1 MLVCLDVG
9 NTHIVVGIYED
20 DNCKTYRLS
29 TNPNI
34 TVDELGLKINDILR
48 FNNNKESKYEFI
60 VSSVVPQIDSTIKE
74 MCIKYFN
81 VEAIFVEPGI
91 KTGIKIRLDN
101 PKELGADI
109 LVGAVAAVEEYGTNV
124 LVVDMG
130 TAITLVYVN
139 EKKELLGGTIF
150 PGIRTAFSSLFS
162 GTAKLEE
169 TAYDIPKSIIGSD
182 TKSCI
187 QSGMVY
193 GYASLMEG
201 MIKKY
206 HEKIGPF
213 KTVITGG
220 DALKLKNVLTNIDN
234 CYFDNNLLIKG
245 LKIIY
250 NKNK

>member
-9 NTHIVVGIYED
+9 NTHIVVGIYESET
-20 DNCKTYRLS
+20 CKTYRIS
-29 TNPNI
+29 TNPHI
-34 TVDELGLKINDILR
+34 TVDELGIKIVEILK
-48 FNNNKESKYEFI
+48 FNNSNVKDYEFI
-60 VSSVVPQIDSTIKE
+60 VSSVVPQIDSVIKD

-81 VEAIFVEPGI
+81 TKAMFVEPGI
-91 KTGIKIRLDN
+91 KTGIKIKLDN

-124 LVVDMG
+124 LVIDMG
-130 TAITLVYVN
+130 TAITLVYIN
-139 EKKELLGGTIF
+139 SYKELLGGTIF
-150 PGIRTAFSSLFS
+150 PGIRTSFSSLFQ

-169 TAYDIPKSIIGSD
+169 TGFDKPKDIIGSD

-187 QSGMVY
+187 QSGMMY
-193 GYASLMEG
+193 GYASLIEG
-201 MIKKY
+201 MINRY
-206 HEKIGPF
+206 HNKLGPF

-220 DALKLKNVLTNIDN
+220 DAFKLKDLLSSVDD
-234 CYFDNNLLIKG
+234 CYFDSDLLIKG

>member
-9 NTHIVVGIYED
+9 NTHIVVGIYE
-20 DNCKTYRLS
+20 NGFCKTYRLS
-29 TNPNI
+29 TNPHI
-34 TVDELGLKINDILR
+34 TVDELGIKIVDILR
-48 FNNNKESKYEFI
+48 FNNSKINTYEFI
-60 VSSVVPQIDSTIKE
+60 VSSVVPQIDSVIKD

-81 VEAIFVEPGI
+81 TKALFVEPGV

-124 LVVDMG
+124 LVIDMG
-130 TAITLVYVN
+130 TAITLVYIN
-139 EKKELLGGTIF
+139 QNKELLGGTIF

-169 TAYDIPKSIIGSD
+169 TGYDKPKDIIGSD

-193 GYASLMEG
+193 GYVSMLEG
-201 MIKKY
+201 MINKY
-206 HEKIGPF
+206 HEKLGPF

-220 DALKLKNVLTNIDN
+220 DAMKLKEMLSSVED
-234 CYFDNNLLIKG
+234 CYFDSDLLIKG

-250 NKNK
+250 EKNK

>member
-1 MLVCLDVG
+1 
-9 NTHIVVGIYED
+9 
-20 DNCKTYRLS
+20 
-29 TNPNI
+29 
-34 TVDELGLKINDILR
+34 LR
-48 FNNNKESKYEFI
+48 FNNSKINTYEFI
-60 VSSVVPQIDSTIKE
+60 VSSVVPQIDSVIKD

-81 VEAIFVEPGI
+81 TKALFVEPGV

-124 LVVDMG
+124 LVIDMG
-130 TAITLVYVN
+130 TAITLVYIN
-139 EKKELLGGTIF
+139 QNKELLGGTIF

-169 TAYDIPKSIIGSD
+169 TGYDKPKDIIGSD

-193 GYASLMEG
+193 GYVSMLEG
-201 MIKKY
+201 MINKY
-206 HEKIGPF
+206 HEKLGPF

-220 DALKLKNVLTNIDN
+220 DAMKLKEMLSSVED
-234 CYFDNNLLIKG
+234 CYFDSDLLIKG

-250 NKNK
+250 EKNK